1 MLCPSTTVPI
11 IKITLPLPQSD
22 SIHPTAVLL
31 QGLGP
36 NPGKEDER
44 TQHGQG
50 NFKELSWGRHSPDG
64 FSRFV
69 IKLQQLRPCG
79 FNAETGKQTREMRTQ
94 TRRPTAPQRLRLT
107 HVGHGTL
114 PTRPVTRPETHRGIS
129 ASRHIRNINF
139 TMKDPNV
146 KSEP

>member
-36 NPGKEDER
+36 NPSKEDER

-79 FNAETGKQTREMRTQ
+79 FNAETGKQPRETRKQTHGPTETASD
-94 TRRPTAPQRLRLT
+94 TRRARHAADTAGYPSRDSQRNLCLSP
-107 HVGHGTL
+107 HSKHKFHNEG
-114 PTRPVTRPETHRGIS
+114 
-129 ASRHIRNINF
+129 
-139 TMKDPNV
+139 
-146 KSEP
+146 SECEK